1 MILFVNTN
9 QSHLDY
15 HHRMKLLKT
24 LLFSMLLITQAD
36 AQNLPTPAGE
46 VNLYT
51 SREPK
56 LIKPLLD
63 AFTRQT
69 GVEVKTSF
77 IKDGLIE
84 KIRAEKDLSPA
95 DVIMTADIGNLVD
108 LEQSGAFQ
116 AINSPLLLEAIPANL
131 RSADNTWFGLSLRD
145 RVLYADPSLKLT
157 EFNYEDLADTKWAGK
172 VCIRSGQHP
181 YNIGLISAMLIR
193 NGEEETEQWL
203 KKVKANLARR
213 ATGGDRDVARDILGG
228 ICEIGIANAYY
239 AAQMKTS
246 KSGSDQRKWGDAI
259 EVIRPTFKKS
269 HATFV
274 NISGAGVARFA
285 PNRSNAIKLMEYLAS
300 DEGQKMYA
308 SADFE
313 FPVRK
318 DIPVDPMV
326 NSFGPL
332 TIDTLSL
339 KEIAARRKQASELVE
354 RVKFDQ

>member
-1 MILFVNTN
+1 MLI
-9 QSHLDY
+9 
-15 HHRMKLLKT
+15 KT
-24 LLFSMLLITQAD
+24 LFIAVLIVSNAY
-36 AQNLPTPAGE
+36 AQNTPVKTGE

-63 AFTRQT
+63 AFTQQT
-69 GVEVKTSF
+69 GVLVKTSF
-77 IKDGLIE
+77 IKDGMIE
-84 KIRAEKDLSPA
+84 KIKAEKDLSPA

-116 AINSPLLLEAIPANL
+116 AIHSTLLLESIPANL
-131 RSADNTWFGLSLRD
+131 RSTDGTWFGLSLRD

-157 EFNYEDLADTKWAGK
+157 AFHYEDLAESKWAGK
-172 VCIRSGQHP
+172 VCIRAGQHP
-181 YNIGLISAMLIR
+181 YNIGLISAMLAH
-193 NGEEETEQWL
+193 NGEEQTEQWL

-213 ATGGDRDVARDILGG
+213 ATGGDRDVARDIMGG

-246 KSGSDQRKWGDAI
+246 KAGSDQRKWGDAI
-259 EVIRPTFKKS
+259 AVIRPTFKKTN
-269 HATFV
+269 ATFV
-274 NISGAGVARFA
+274 NISGAGVARYA

-313 FPVRK
+313 FPVRQN
-318 DIPVDPMV
+318 IPVDPMV
-326 NSFGPL
+326 ESFGPL
-332 TIDTLSL
+332 TIDALSL
-339 KEIAARRKQASELVE
+339 MDIAARRKQASELVE